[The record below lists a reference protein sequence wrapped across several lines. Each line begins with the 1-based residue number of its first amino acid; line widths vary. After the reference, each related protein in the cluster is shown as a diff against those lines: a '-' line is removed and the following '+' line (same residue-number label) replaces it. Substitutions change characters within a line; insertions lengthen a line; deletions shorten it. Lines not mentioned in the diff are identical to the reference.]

1 MTFIYVVDDSSGI
14 SFFFFLMIPPPPR
27 STLFPYTTLFRSAE
41 NDKLVLQTAA
51 VIGKR
56 FSERVLRHI
65 VGLPTGEVDG
75 SLATLERAEFIH
87 GETETEYV
95 FRAIPSPRKSPTDR
109 NSSSGASRCTLRSH
123 GPSKKCS
130 PTGSGSVQP
139 SSRITGSR
147 RGDPPRR
154 RAGDAWPHSAWHG
167 SSRVDR
173 PGADGRSHPERCRSG
188 PPLS

>member
-1 MTFIYVVDDSSGI
+1 MQALLAARVDG
-14 SFFFFLMIPPPPR
+14 L
-27 STLFPYTTLFRSAE
+27 AE

-95 FRAIPSPRKSPTDR
+95 FRHPLTQEVAYGSQLLERRVALHAAVARALEEVFAHRHGKAGLPEHVVREGFIARYCEGCRAVDR
-109 NSSSGASRCTLRSH
+109 IDSDAGRTHKVASR
-123 GPSKKCS
+123 
-130 PTGSGSVQP
+130 
-139 SSRITGSR
+139 
-147 RGDPPRR
+147 
-154 RAGDAWPHSAWHG
+154 AF
-167 SSRVDR
+167 
-173 PGADGRSHPERCRSG
+173 
-188 PPLS
+188 